1 MYVINF
7 FFSKILE
14 VENAS
19 EIEGLSQDSSSAPT
33 NNELGFPKNLFRNSQ
48 NTSNTNNEA
57 VKFKQQKQIK
67 EQIIF
72 PEIEYDKIDREWI
85 GTPFHI
91 IGISKF
97 RG

>member
-1 MYVINF
+1 MWSI

-14 VENAS
+14 EENAS

-57 VKFKQQKQIK
+57 LKFKQQKQIK
-67 EQIIF
+67 EEIILF
-72 PEIEYDKIDREWI
+72 SDFWKKLEGKRQNAELLGNP
-85 GTPFHI
+85 
-91 IGISKF
+91 
-97 RG
+97 